1 MQTNILDSN
10 FFFNPKPIWAA
21 YMFLCSKKHLD
32 ISDNMENSTGSMDHI
47 PSSWV
52 FFTSFPNVT
61 VDKWKYW
68 LPEIWSSFFDPIGTG
83 CNTFSCQSPH
93 PTL

>member
-10 FFFNPKPIWAA
+10 FFLTQNLFGQRICFCVAKNI
-21 YMFLCSKKHLD
+21 SD
-32 ISDNMENSTGSMDHI
+32 NSDNMENSTGALDHI

-52 FFTSFPNVT
+52 FFTSFPNVM